1 VGVVAIIQ
9 QDDGEMIK
17 KNIFIYYIKMSLNTA
32 EICVFYKQPQNLTF
46 ANKPSQP
53 TQPIPTTSTTNNDTI
68 HRMMPM

>member
-1 VGVVAIIQ
+1 
-9 QDDGEMIK
+9 
-17 KNIFIYYIKMSLNTA
+17 MSLNTA

-46 ANKPSQP
+46 ANKPIQP

>member
-1 VGVVAIIQ
+1 
-9 QDDGEMIK
+9 
-17 KNIFIYYIKMSLNTA
+17 MSLNTA

-46 ANKPSQP
+46 SNKPSQP

>member
-1 VGVVAIIQ
+1 VGIIQ
-9 QDDGEMIK
+9 QDDGKMIK

-53 TQPIPTTSTTNNDTI
+53 TQPIPEIPATSTI